1 MPALGVLGRGQE
13 VQGYMA
19 ALPPESKDVRPPTL
33 LSEGVIQSTLSK
45 SNSLGPSRP
54 SQDPP
59 PAPFTGGPRRLLGP
73 WGALEIT
80 LNKDFG

>member
-13 VQGYMA
+13 VQGYLA

-45 SNSLGPSRP
+45 SNSLGPSRS
-54 SQDPP
+54 SQA
-59 PAPFTGGPRRLLGP
+59 PACTLHRKPQEAAGPLGSP
-73 WGALEIT
+73 DD
-80 LNKDFG
+80 NPK